1 MGWLSGV
8 GLEDK
13 ARLRCSEMSYGDL
26 RFLEIAR
33 ALSTIPRVLMLDEP
47 AAGMSKPDIV
57 RLVELVSSIKRAGIT
72 ILLIEHHQDVIAELC
87 DRVAVMDG
95 GRLIAEGTPDQV
107 RRNPKV
113 IEAYL
118 GADDTE
124 AEERGKKEVPS
135 C

>member
-1 MGWLSGV
+1 
-8 GLEDK
+8 
-13 ARLRCSEMSYGDL
+13 
-26 RFLEIAR
+26 
-33 ALSTIPRVLMLDEP
+33 
-47 AAGMSKPDIV
+47 MSKPDIF
-57 RLVELVSSIKRAGIT
+57 RLVKLVNSIKRAGIT

-95 GRLIAEGTPDQV
+95 GRIIAEGTPDEV

-118 GADDTE
+118 GADDSKPKPDDE
-124 AEERGKKEVPS
+124 PKENP